1 MVGTVVLV
9 DAIDVIE
16 FASCR
21 ICKLCCRE
29 VESEYHFVLI
39 CIMFKDLQHKYM
51 PVDYH
56 ISPSIYKFNRL
67 MSVSG
72 EQTIFNLALYL
83 YHAADR
89 RKRYL
94 QQANK
99 CDNL

>member
-16 FASCR
+16 
-21 ICKLCCRE
+21 
-29 VESEYHFVLI
+29 
-39 CIMFKDLQHKYM
+39 
-51 PVDYH
+51 
-56 ISPSIYKFNRL
+56 YKFNRL

-72 EQTIFNLALYL
+72 EQTILSLALYL